1 MSFVDKF
8 KKILFDEETE
18 EVEVRAELPERSPK
32 TKRVEEKKEK
42 AGFIEYHNE
51 EDTITE
57 LKLPKEEIMEEE
69 KKPFNFPQD
78 IDYAEESVT
87 PSHSVFDDF
96 DMDFMRDDE
105 QDSKLVKDVNSFSV
119 KNDDR
124 YDTREVKDYRKII
137 NKEEEVR
144 EKKPFIN
151 TPIISPVWGILDK
164 NYRPEEIVDRKDN
177 LTKVNTGV
185 TSPRSFGPVSY
196 NDQPLMP
203 KKAQKDKKVEEVK
216 EENTSL
222 KEELVELNTTITDLI
237 NETMSEVVEDNS
249 YEKEELAAI
258 EASIQEE
265 TKPSHSLDDVVIK
278 TENYDDIE
286 DITRDI
292 EANLEDNDG
301 IENEKEVINNIE
313 DAFESTSEFDSIT
326 ENDAKEEESVF
337 DSEDSDEEEL
347 VDLESLVNKKP
358 DDEDDSGLDNTIE
371 TDLFNLIDSMY
382 KDDEDE

>member
-18 EVEVRAELPERSPK
+18 EVEVREELPERSPK
-32 TKRVEEKKEK
+32 SKRTEEKKEQ
-42 AGFIEYHNE
+42 AGFIEYHNEE

-57 LKLPKEEIMEEE
+57 LKLPKEEMIEGE
-69 KKPFNFPQD
+69 KKSFNFPQD
-78 IDYAEESVT
+78 IDYAEESSS

-96 DMDFMRDDE
+96 DMDFMGDDD

-124 YDTREVKDYRKII
+124 RDTREVRDYRKIL
-137 NKEEEVR
+137 KTEEEVR
-144 EKKPFIN
+144 EKKPFTN
-151 TPIISPVWGILDK
+151 TPVISPVWGILDK
-164 NYRPEEIVDRKDN
+164 NYRPEEIVERKDG

-196 NDQPLMP
+196 NDQPLVP
-203 KKAQKDKKVEEVK
+203 KKAKKVEE
-216 EENTSL
+216 EEEKNSSL

-237 NETMSEVVEDNS
+237 NETIAEVVEDNS
-249 YEKEELAAI
+249 YEKDELAAI
-258 EASIQEE
+258 EESIQEE
-265 TKPSHSLDDVVIK
+265 ARPSHSLDDVVIK
-278 TENYDDIE
+278 TENYDDID

-292 EANLEDNDG
+292 EASLEASEG
-301 IENEKEVINNIE
+301 IEIEKEVINNIE

-326 ENDAKEEESVF
+326 ENDAKDEEPVF
-337 DSEDSDEEEL
+337 DSEEDEEEL
-347 VDLESLVNKKP
+347 VDLEALVDKKA

-382 KDDEDE
+382 KDNEDE